1 MKKII
6 SKTITILAI
15 IFLSVSICGISSVD
29 CLKSYCPLQNTII
42 LNESIM
48 YSLNI
53 GDISSLP
60 YNLIPLFYIALALIT
75 LSGIICIEKTN
86 KTKSLMF
93 GIIPLFLVVYVL
105 ISHNY
110 IWFMILTNIYFLVY
124 ILSDF
129 SLNNKIK
136 IMAYI
141 ISIMVVVVNFI
152 QLVSRLNIQFDI
164 NDFLILKEKLIK
176 SSNLILKSLLLWV
189 IPYLILLINDIVK
202 ICNKKKSK
210 S

>member
-15 IFLSVSICGISSVD
+15 IFLSVSICGISSVN
-29 CLKSYCPLQNTII
+29 CLKAYCPLKNTII

-48 YSLNI
+48 HSLNI

-60 YNLIPLFYIALALIT
+60 YNLVPLFYIALVLIT
-75 LSGIICIEKTN
+75 LAGIICIEKSN
-86 KTKSLMF
+86 KIKSLMF
-93 GIIPLFLVVYVL
+93 AIIPLFLAAYVL

-110 IWFMILTNIYFLVY
+110 IGFMVLTNIYFLLY

-129 SLNNKIK
+129 ALNNKIK
-136 IMAYI
+136 ITTYI
-141 ISIMVVVVNFI
+141 ISIMVVVINFV

-164 NDFLILKEKLIK
+164 NDFSIFEEKLIT
-176 SSNLILKSLLLWV
+176 SSNLILKALLLWI
-189 IPYLILLINDIVK
+189 IPYLILLIDDIVK
-202 ICNKKKSK
+202 ICNKKSK

>member
-1 MKKII
+1 
-6 SKTITILAI
+6 
-15 IFLSVSICGISSVD
+15 
-29 CLKSYCPLQNTII
+29 
-42 LNESIM
+42 M

-86 KTKSLMF
+86 KIKSLMF
-93 GIIPLFLVVYVL
+93 GIIPLFLATYVL
-105 ISHNY
+105 ILHNY

-124 ILSDF
+124 ILSNF
-129 SLNNKIK
+129 ALNNNIK
-136 IMAYI
+136 IITYI
-141 ISIMVVVVNFI
+141 ISIIVVVMNFT
-152 QLVSRLNIQFDI
+152 QLVNRLNIQFDI
-164 NDFLILKEKLIK
+164 NDFSIFKEKLIE

-189 IPYLILLINDIVK
+189 IPYLILLIDDIVK
-202 ICNKKKSK
+202 ICNKKSK